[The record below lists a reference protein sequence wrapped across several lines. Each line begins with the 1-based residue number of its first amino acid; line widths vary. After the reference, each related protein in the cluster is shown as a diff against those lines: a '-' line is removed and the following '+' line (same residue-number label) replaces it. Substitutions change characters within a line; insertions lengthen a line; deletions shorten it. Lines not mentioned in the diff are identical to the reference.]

1 MTPKRLRLADLTTR
15 AEFELV
21 PDATAR
27 QALAEALG
35 LIALKKL
42 RFAGVL
48 SPDGERDWRLDGML
62 GATVT
67 QVCVATLAPVT
78 TRIDEPVLRRY
89 MAAALPSPDGEE
101 TEMPEDD
108 TIEPIPV
115 EVDLSQL
122 MAEALAL
129 ALPAWPRA
137 AEADPVELRVAAPGI
152 APMSDNDA
160 KPFLSLKTLK
170 DRLSEDGSDG
180 G

>member
-21 PDATAR
+21 PDTKER

-48 SPDGERDWRLDGML
+48 SPDGERDWRLDGVL
-62 GATVT
+62 GATTT
-67 QVCVATLAPVT
+67 QSCVATLAPVT
-78 TRIDEPVLRRY
+78 TRIDEPVIRRY
-89 MAAALPSPDGEE
+89 MAAPSLSPEGEE
-101 TEMPEDD
+101 MEMPEDD
-108 TIEPIPV
+108 TVELIPA
-115 EVDLSQL
+115 EVDLSRV

-137 AEADPVELRVAAPGI
+137 SDADPVELRFAAPGI
-152 APMSDNDA
+152 APMSDDDV
-160 KPFLSLKTLK
+160 KPFSSLKTLK
-170 DRLSEDGSDG
+170 DRMGEDGSEEG
-180 G
+180 

>member
-21 PDATAR
+21 PDAKER

-48 SPDGERDWRLDGML
+48 SPDSERDWRLDGVL
-62 GATVT
+62 GATTT
-67 QVCVATLAPVT
+67 QSCVATLAPVT
-78 TRIDEPVLRRY
+78 TRIDEPVIRRY
-89 MAAALPSPDGEE
+89 MAAPSPEGEE
-101 TEMPEDD
+101 MEMPEDD
-108 TIEPIPV
+108 TIEPIPA
-115 EVDLSQL
+115 EVDLSRV

-137 AEADPVELRVAAPGI
+137 ADADPVELRFAAPGI
-152 APMSDNDA
+152 SPMSDNDA
-160 KPFLSLKTLK
+160 KPFSSLKTLK
-170 DRLSEDGSDG
+170 DRLDEDGPEDG
-180 G
+180 